1 MPFFTCIKLVTH
13 VLACACVI
21 TLIIWRRLGKKVQ
34 KWEKM
39 VQTEKNFCLLCS
51 ISQEPYILRFSFMVQ
66 ICKMII
72 SPSIFF
78 YFFQNFGFVSRGV
91 KGQKIVQ
98 NDKKICLLY
107 SISQESCILW
117 LSFVIQECKMI
128 SLSVFFIYSKFW
140 FFGLLVG

>member
-1 MPFFTCIKLVTH
+1 M
-13 VLACACVI
+13 
-21 TLIIWRRLGKKVQ
+21 R
-34 KWEKM
+34 
-39 VQTEKNFCLLCS
+39 KNFCLLCS

-128 SLSVFFIYSKFW
+128 SQCFFHLFQILIFWVVGGVKGQKMSQNDKKLCLSCFISQEPYIIW
-140 FFGLLVG
+140 